1 MPFNSAAVLSLSTMR
16 EAVKEAVTGW
26 GGGGEAIYYLF
37 GGWGGRNRVKLWS
50 LSFHLWTFI
59 KTVWH
64 SRVGRSSRKI
74 NGPVWIGLISNV
86 DMRRG
91 RFFHPGNVHVH
102 KICRL
107 QLAILQGS
115 GGQKVNMIEV
125 PFAMN
130 ILQPEYPLFTWG
142 RVLTEGF
149 LGMSPQLTDEYKTP
163 LWTKGIQDSLKTRQ
177 PTLVSVSGTG
187 VSAEIKHW
195 VTGKRNTE

>member
-1 MPFNSAAVLSLSTMR
+1 MPFNLASGLLLSSTG
-16 EAVKEAVTGW
+16 EALKEAGPGRGRKV
-26 GGGGEAIYYLF
+26 IYYFF
-37 GGWGGRNRVKLWS
+37 GRRGGRHRVKLWS

-64 SRVGRSSRKI
+64 SCVGRLSRKI
-74 NGPVWIGLISNV
+74 NGPVWIGLISKL
-86 DMRRG
+86 DMRHG
-91 RFFHPGNVHVH
+91 TLFHPEIVHVC

-107 QLAILQGS
+107 LLVILSGS

-130 ILQPEYPLFTWG
+130 ISQPEYPFFTWG
-142 RVLTEGF
+142 CVLTEGF
-149 LGMSPQLTDEYKTP
+149 FRMSPQLTDEYKTP
-163 LWTKGIQDSLKTRQ
+163 LWTKGIQDSPKTRQ

-187 VSAEIKHW
+187 VSTEIKHW

>member
-1 MPFNSAAVLSLSTMR
+1 M
-16 EAVKEAVTGW
+16 
-26 GGGGEAIYYLF
+26 GGGA
-37 GGWGGRNRVKLWS
+37 GGRRGESDLLPLWKMRGKNRVKLWS

-64 SRVGRSSRKI
+64 RRVGRSSRKI

-86 DMRRG
+86 DMRHG
-91 RFFHPGNVHVH
+91 RRFHPGNVHVH

-107 QLAILQGS
+107 QLVILQGS

-125 PFAMN
+125 PLAMN
-130 ILQPEYPLFTWG
+130 ISQPVYPFFTWG
-142 RVLTEGF
+142 CVLTEGF
-149 LGMSPQLTDEYKTP
+149 FRMSPQLTDEYKTP

-187 VSAEIKHW
+187 VSTEIKHW